1 MRTHCNSNN
10 RKERMKT
17 MVVAVWIMVVVTWVA
32 LNRKN
37 QERIR
42 IENMIRYEQLKRDAQ
57 ALEIIRTMDM
67 VEADKA
73 EGRDNLF
80 RAGVLYQGKVYV
92 TRFPP
97 VQKKANAQL
106 TGSKQPEKGPA

>member
-1 MRTHCNSNN
+1 
-10 RKERMKT
+10 
-17 MVVAVWIMVVVTWVA
+17 MVVVTWVA

-42 IENMIRYEQLKRDAQ
+42 IENMIRYEQLTRDAQ

-97 VQKKANAQL
+97 VQKKANV
-106 TGSKQPEKGPA
+106 PADQTATAGMVRRDVGNSGG